1 MTSDKPIT
9 TITICEHYN
18 VNCALGHWLRNKTTV
33 RADMISYNHKNGAV
47 NVTGRTISPLFLQY
61 ARYMCEL
68 GCKWKFNTKQLALSH
83 RMR

>member
-1 MTSDKPIT
+1 MANDKSTT
-9 TITICEHYN
+9 TIVICEHYN

-33 RADMISYNHKNGAV
+33 RSDMISYNHKNGTV
-47 NVTGRTISPLFLQY
+47 NVTGRELSPMFLQHV
-61 ARYMCEL
+61 RHVCDL

>member
-1 MTSDKPIT
+1 VADDKLTTSIA
-9 TITICEHYN
+9 ICEHYN
-18 VNCALGHWLRNKTTV
+18 VNCALGHWLRYKTTV
-33 RADMISYNHKNGAV
+33 REDMISYNHKNGTV
-47 NVTGRTISPLFLQY
+47 NVTGRTLSPMFLQH

>member
-1 MTSDKPIT
+1 MANDKSIT
-9 TITICEHYN
+9 TIVICGHYN

-33 RADMISYNHKNGAV
+33 RADMISYNHKNRAV
-47 NVTGRTISPLFLQY
+47 NVTGRTLSPLFLQH

>member
-1 MTSDKPIT
+1 MVNDKSTT
-9 TITICEHYN
+9 TIVICEHYN

-33 RADMISYNHKNGAV
+33 RSDMISYNHKNGTV
-47 NVTGRTISPLFLQY
+47 NVTGRALSPMFLQHV
-61 ARYMCEL
+61 RHVCDL